1 MWFLIIRNNLLRLF
15 AFFYYQSVLRSIRIR
30 VETLED
36 ETYMDNATSILMVF
50 NKKECIQDIAT
61 VSELKLP
68 IVDRIVNYFVNKG
81 NTNLMEFPLFEI
93 EDNIITIPSLFIVND
108 WQFTVINGHYA
119 KEKVIKNREKT
130 LSIVTEGRIEETLK
144 NVTNIAV
151 SKTWHIRIQIMME
164 KYNVV
169 I

>member
-1 MWFLIIRNNLLRLF
+1 
-15 AFFYYQSVLRSIRIR
+15 
-30 VETLED
+30 
-36 ETYMDNATSILMVF
+36 MVF

-119 KEKVIKNREKT
+119 KEKVIKIEK
-130 LSIVTEGRIEETLK
+130 
-144 NVTNIAV
+144 NIIN
-151 SKTWHIRIQIMME
+151 S
-164 KYNVV
+164 Y
-169 I
+169 

>member
-1 MWFLIIRNNLLRLF
+1 M
-15 AFFYYQSVLRSIRIR
+15 
-30 VETLED
+30 
-36 ETYMDNATSILMVF
+36 
-50 NKKECIQDIAT
+50 
-61 VSELKLP
+61 SELKLP

-144 NVTNIAV
+144 
-151 SKTWHIRIQIMME
+151 M
-164 KYNVV
+164 
-169 I
+169 